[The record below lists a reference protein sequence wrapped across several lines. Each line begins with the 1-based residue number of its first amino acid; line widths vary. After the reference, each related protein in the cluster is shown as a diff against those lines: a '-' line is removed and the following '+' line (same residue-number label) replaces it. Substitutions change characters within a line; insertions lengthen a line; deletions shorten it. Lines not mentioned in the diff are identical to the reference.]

1 MLYGNQQ
8 FIRVDRGSFLAL
20 GCECQMVDFVVIKRT
35 FAITLFLTLS
45 LFIDEKAAQAGFC
58 LGYEGAYGLEARMKE
73 GLSLKQAKQ
82 SIVEDEYSDG
92 SAACWSA
99 IKQEINQMPYA
110 FPLAHRALYK
120 RMRR

>member
-1 MLYGNQQ
+1 MQ
-8 FIRVDRGSFLAL
+8 
-20 GCECQMVDFVVIKRT
+20 
-35 FAITLFLTLS
+35 
-45 LFIDEKAAQAGFC
+45 
-58 LGYEGAYGLEARMKE
+58 E
-73 GLSLKQAKQ
+73 GLSLKQAQ
-82 SIVEDEYSDG
+82 QRIVEDEYSDG

>member
-1 MLYGNQQ
+1 MIISNS
-8 FIRVDRGSFLAL
+8 IRHGPRSLLAL
-20 GCECQMVDFVVIKRT
+20 ECECQMDDLVMIKRPFVT
-35 FAITLFLTLS
+35 ALFLTLS
-45 LFIDEKAAQAGFC
+45 LFIDEKSAQAEFC
-58 LGYEGAYGLEARMKE
+58 LGYEGAYGLEARMQE
-73 GLSLKQAKQ
+73 GLSLKQAQ
-82 SIVEDEYSDG
+82 QRIVEDEYSDG

>member
-1 MLYGNQQ
+1 MDYL
-8 FIRVDRGSFLAL
+8 
-20 GCECQMVDFVVIKRT
+20 VVIKRP
-35 FAITLFLTLS
+35 FAIALFFTLS
-45 LFIDEKAAQAGFC
+45 LFIDGKPAQAEFC
-58 LGYEGAYGLEARMKE
+58 LGYEGAYSLEARMQE
-73 GLSLKQAKQ
+73 GLSLKQAQQ
-82 SIVEDEYSDG
+82 SIVADEYSDG